1 MSTTSIIV
9 SKNIDFFSV
18 GLTGGIGSGKTTV
31 ANFFAELG
39 VSIIDT
45 DILAHNLTLPGG
57 AAIPAIQKEFG
68 DDFINEDGAMN
79 RQKMREFVFANP
91 AAKQRLEHILHPQ
104 IRTACEEAARQAQGS
119 YVMFVVP
126 LLIES
131 GTWAQRVTK
140 IAVVDCQEET
150 QISRVMQRNHFN
162 REQVLA
168 IMRAQATREQRLQ
181 HADDVINSEQNL
193 NSLKQQVEQLHQKYL
208 KLCELG

>member
-1 MSTTSIIV
+1 MSTTSFNV
-9 SKNIDFFSV
+9 DFFSV

-39 VSIIDT
+39 VTIIDT
-45 DILAHNLTLPGG
+45 DIIAHNLTLPGG
-57 AAIPAIQKEFG
+57 AAIPAIQNEFG
-68 DDFINEDGAMN
+68 DDFISEDGAMN

-91 AAKQRLEHILHPQ
+91 AGRLRLEHILHPQ
-104 IRTACEEAARQAQGS
+104 IRTACEEAAGQAQGS

-140 IAVVDCQEET
+140 IAVVDCEEET

-181 HADDVINSEQNL
+181 YADDVINSEQNFS
-193 NSLKQQVEQLHQKYL
+193 SLKQQVEQLHQKYL